1 MKGIGK
7 AIGTLFKGGSMKD
20 AGAEI
25 AGGFRNGINA
35 GVDSLGKSIDGF
47 KNTAAGISGNYQMHL
62 SEERAKQQQ
71 REQEKEQ
78 RENAGE
84 QSVGVDIPEINGY
97 MNMPDDM
104 GDFQIPDIPNIPAS
118 EIAAMTMNE
127 TANTPVSVQFSPN
140 ITISNDLTQKG
151 REDLIK
157 VLRDNAAEFARI
169 IKDELRRSERGA
181 YGLS

>member
-1 MKGIGK
+1 M
-7 AIGTLFKGGSMKD
+7 
-20 AGAEI
+20 
-25 AGGFRNGINA
+25 
-35 GVDSLGKSIDGF
+35 
-47 KNTAAGISGNYQMHL
+47 NTPDMGDFQVPDMPEISGY
-62 SEERAKQQQ
+62 E
-71 REQEKEQ
+71 
-78 RENAGE
+78 G
-84 QSVGVDIPEINGY
+84 
-97 MNMPDDM
+97 MPDDM
-104 GDFQIPDIPNIPAS
+104 GGFQIPDIPAS

-127 TANTPVSVQFSPN
+127 TANTPVSVQFTPN